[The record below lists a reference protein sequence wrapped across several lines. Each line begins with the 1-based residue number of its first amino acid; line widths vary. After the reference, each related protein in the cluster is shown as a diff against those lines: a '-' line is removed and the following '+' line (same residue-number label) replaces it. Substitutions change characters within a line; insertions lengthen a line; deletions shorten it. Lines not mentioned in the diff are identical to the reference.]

1 MEKVVKKIIRQS
13 NLSFFFCLIT
23 QFNAA
28 YNFFFFVYRR
38 PLHPVIPIT
47 ASSDDSRELGQP
59 YSTYGSKKTFSDDSE
74 APER

>member
-1 MEKVVKKIIRQS
+1 MQPTI
-13 NLSFFFCLIT
+13 
-23 QFNAA
+23 
-28 YNFFFFVYRR
+28 FFFFVYRR